1 MLFNKKLRNMQNEC
15 VGIETK
21 IVVALRSSDGTKRGT
36 KVLPGPIE
44 MCNLMYF
51 GSTRVYSTHQCVH
64 LLNVYL
70 FLRERKRRGG
80 GAGREGDRVSDAGSS
95 LQEPRKGL
103 NSQTARSRP
112 EPESE
117 A

>member
-1 MLFNKKLRNMQNEC
+1 MQNEC

-64 LLNVYL
+64 LFKCL
-70 FLRERKRRGG
+70 FIFEREKEKRGRGRERGG
-80 GAGREGDRVSDAGSS
+80 QSI
-95 LQEPRKGL
+95 
-103 NSQTARSRP
+103 
-112 EPESE
+112 
-117 A
+117 